1 MLIKILVVDDS
12 ASDRLIIKN
21 MLSEYT
27 VLTACDGV
35 EALRVLSEYD
45 EINLLILD
53 LNMPNMNGF
62 QVLESLNQDERFRNL
77 RTIILT
83 NYDELDNEIKGLKLG
98 AVDYIRKPIHMDSL
112 KARIDVHVAL
122 LQAQQALEQK
132 IDEQAL
138 TFDMVF
144 DQAPIGIAIS
154 HSRDPKR
161 SDKNLVKINSAYEKI
176 IGRTKEELIDLGW
189 AKITHPDDLE
199 EDLDKFRKLQAG
211 EIKNYSMEKRL
222 IKPDG
227 SVVWIYL
234 VVAALSPINE
244 NIINHMSL
252 IQDIT
257 NQKSAEAALIESE
270 KKYRSITEN
279 MSDVVWQMDLD
290 LKTTYVSPSV
300 EKLLGESI
308 EEHMTQNLR
317 LRLGGGAVREGG
329 ESAVFR
335 RVKAKYSPFQN
346 NGRGRKAPSVVCLWH
361 YSAFSSRRV
370 ISNCRATGFKPR
382 RVSAIRVSASRASTL
397 ATDSLPPFIRARRT
411 DSSAS
416 IRP

>member
-21 MLSEYT
+21 MLSEYSI
-27 VLTACDGV
+27 LTACDGV
-35 EALRVLSEYD
+35 EALRVLSEHD
-45 EINLLILD
+45 EINMLILD
-53 LNMPNMNGF
+53 LNMPNVNGF
-62 QVLESLNQDERFRNL
+62 QVLESLNQDKRFGKL

-122 LQAQQALEQK
+122 LRAQQALEQK
-132 IDEQAL
+132 VDEQTL
-138 TFDMVF
+138 TFNLIF

-154 HSRDPKR
+154 YSRDPKR
-161 SDKNLVKINSAYEKI
+161 SDNNFVKINSAFEQI
-176 IGRTKEELIDLGW
+176 TGRTKEELINSGW
-189 AKITHPDDLE
+189 AKITHPG
-199 EDLDKFRKLQAG
+199 DLDKDSENYYKLKVG
-211 EIKNYSMEKRL
+211 EIKSYSMEKRY

-227 SVVWIYL
+227 SVVWVYM
-234 VVAALSPINE
+234 VVAALSPIIKNK
-244 NIINHMSL
+244 IDHIAL

-257 NQKSAEAALIESE
+257 IQKAAMAALIESE

-308 EEHMTQNLR
+308 EERMN
-317 LRLGGGAVREGG
+317 
-329 ESAVFR
+329 
-335 RVKAKYSPFQN
+335 
-346 NGRGRKAPSVVCLWH
+346 RKMEEKFPAQ
-361 YSAFSSRRV
+361 
-370 ISNCRATGFKPR
+370 
-382 RVSAIRVSASRASTL
+382 TL
-397 ATDSLPPFIRARRT
+397 HKIQSILNEELSLIH
-411 DSSAS
+411 
-416 IRP
+416 I